1 MISRSLCRTFFLLG
15 LFLTVLITGQA
26 QGVDS
31 IRIEVPVGGYVD
43 SSGETLR
50 YTQDVR
56 YPASFVSTPEDQ
68 SMKAL
73 IKGRIEGSPKGRQ
86 AHALIVNGVAMPLR
100 VDANGEFSRPYVF
113 GKGSNSVEVRSPDR
127 TQKKRVQFYDSNAG
141 KTQAKVRV
149 VLSWDTDGND
159 LDLHIL
165 TPDGQHC
172 FYGNRVLTNG
182 GALDVDVTTGYGPEI
197 FSLPRAIRGAYH
209 IYVNYYG
216 AGEQKDMITIT
227 QVAVILN
234 ENTLDEKQQVFRIPM
249 RKAGE
254 LTLVKSFVYP

>member
-1 MISRSLCRTFFLLG
+1 MNNKSQCRIFPLVVLL
-15 LFLTVLITGQA
+15 TALIAVQA
-26 QGVDS
+26 HGVDG
-31 IRIEVPVGGYVD
+31 IRIEAPVGGYVD
-43 SSGETLR
+43 SSGETSR

-73 IKGRIEGSPKGRQ
+73 IKGRVEGSPKGRQ
-86 AHALIVNGVAMPLR
+86 PYTLIVNGVAMPLR
-100 VDANGEFSRPYVF
+100 VDANTGFSRPYVF
-113 GKGSNSVEVRSPDR
+113 GKGSNSVEIRSPDR
-127 TQKKRVQFYDSNAG
+127 TQKKRVQFYDSYAG
-141 KTQAKVRV
+141 KTQAKVRI

-159 LDLHIL
+159 LDLHVL

-172 FYGNRVLTNG
+172 FYGNRVLSNG

-197 FSLPRAIRGAYH
+197 FSLPIAIRGAYH

-216 AGEQKDMITIT
+216 TGEAREVITVVQI
-227 QVAVILN
+227 AVILN
-234 ENTLDEKQQVFRIPM
+234 ENTPDEKQQVFRIPM
-249 RKAGE
+249 RKPGE